1 MEGERDGR
9 EERKKENHQKLS
21 KKEFGKYLDA
31 GSANLRDVIKIK

>member
-1 MEGERDGR
+1 MGGGERREGR
-9 EERKKENHQKLS
+9 KEEGKPPKLS